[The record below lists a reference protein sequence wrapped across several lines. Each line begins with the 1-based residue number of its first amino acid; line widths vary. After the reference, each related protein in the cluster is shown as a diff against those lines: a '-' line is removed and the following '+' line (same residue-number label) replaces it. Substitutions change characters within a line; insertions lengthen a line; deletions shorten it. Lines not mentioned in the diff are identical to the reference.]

1 MNGIKKNKDFS
12 ILLQMF
18 FLLVGFKFC
27 RKTILFLEF
36 K

>member
-12 ILLQMF
+12 ILQMF